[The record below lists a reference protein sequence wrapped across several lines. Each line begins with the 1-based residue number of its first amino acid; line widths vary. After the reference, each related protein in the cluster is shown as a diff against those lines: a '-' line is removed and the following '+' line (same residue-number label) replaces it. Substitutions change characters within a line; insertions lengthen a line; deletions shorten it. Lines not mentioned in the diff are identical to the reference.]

1 MRTVENMEINDGMK
15 LWAYSC
21 RKVGSSYAAIKPY
34 LGVIVGSSFRPL
46 GKNGELRNSG
56 EVSHY
61 LRTYALTEEVAIE
74 NYNKELDKIIQ
85 YYENEAKRY
94 NSMKL

>member
-34 LGVIVGSSFRPL
+34 LDNRRRILV
-46 GKNGELRNSG
+46 
-56 EVSHY
+56 
-61 LRTYALTEEVAIE
+61 T
-74 NYNKELDKIIQ
+74 
-85 YYENEAKRY
+85 
-94 NSMKL
+94 